1 MADRADD
8 IARDLAS
15 QLRHKC
21 ATFSHSTLALDKS
34 TDSSD
39 MAKLTIF
46 ERGTDEDMGVLEELL
61 DLYRLEWNK
70 YVGLATDG
78 CPSVCGDKKYGLVAR
93 QRVHLKSLGLPSDFP
108 HFYCI
113 IHQEALCAKSFSAD
127 EVMNVVKAVNKIR
140 AQGLNHRQFR
150 ALLEEVGGE
159 YEDIPYYSKVRW
171 LSRAKGKG
179 HVISDMM
186 QAVQGFEM
194 RLSLF
199 EEQLRKGEL
208 FHFESLKPL
217 STPFTQVDQNKYVNT
232 AKKMRIEF
240 ADNSQDVRKMQTG
253 ISLII
258 VPFPMPLREVP
269 LPLQNEV
276 IDLRCDK
283 VLEVRFQSRLTD
295 KHLIGQ
301 LRVMARSSLQPD
313 FNNLILE
320 KNAQVSPTD

>member
-1 MADRADD
+1 MLLKRGKPFTDGTFIKDCLQAAASIPVAVSPNTMADRADD

-61 DLYRLEWNK
+61 DL
-70 YVGLATDG
+70 
-78 CPSVCGDKKYGLVAR
+78 
-93 QRVHLKSLGLPSDFP
+93 
-108 HFYCI
+108 
-113 IHQEALCAKSFSAD
+113 
-127 EVMNVVKAVNKIR
+127 
-140 AQGLNHRQFR
+140 
-150 ALLEEVGGE
+150 
-159 YEDIPYYSKVRW
+159 
-171 LSRAKGKG
+171 GKG

-283 VLEVRFQSRLTD
+283 VLEVRFQSVKLLEFCTFLSIERFPKLKCLYRKNVGPVPFDIFVKTRFRSRLTD